1 MLNVP
6 GNPLNSGL
14 KDLTL
19 GLETLKEILAGL
31 ETSTPRSD
39 DYDIKTMLHQVLDE
53 VKAIRAERTSI
64 QKDINEL
71 QKKLADQ
78 DEQISDLKI
87 CNQNMLK
94 AVEFHQRML
103 EQLDSKERAC
113 NVVVTELKED
123 IPFEGAVTD
132 QEKCSKIF
140 EKIEVDVEFQAIR
153 LGKKDQ
159 YPRPILVMTK
169 TPEDR
174 KLLLDNAKKLKD
186 AGDIYTAIYVKKDTN
201 PGVSRE
207 WKRLRE
213 SEKREKDKE
222 ENAGCEIKLDYR
234 KRLLLKDGITI
245 DRWQPSFFH

>member
-1 MLNVP
+1 
-6 GNPLNSGL
+6 
-14 KDLTL
+14 
-19 GLETLKEILAGL
+19 
-31 ETSTPRSD
+31 
-39 DYDIKTMLHQVLDE
+39 MLHQVLDE

-113 NVVVTELKED
+113 NVVVTGLKED
-123 IPFEGAVTD
+123 ISFEGAVTD
-132 QEKCSKIF
+132 QEKCYKIF
-140 EKIEVDVEFQAIR
+140 EKIEVDVEFQVIR

-186 AGDIYTAIYVKKDTN
+186 AG
-201 PGVSRE
+201 VSIQ
-207 WKRLRE
+207 L
-213 SEKREKDKE
+213 SM
-222 ENAGCEIKLDYR
+222 
-234 KRLLLKDGITI
+234 
-245 DRWQPSFFH
+245 

>member
-1 MLNVP
+1 MAATSVP
-6 GNPLNSGL
+6 RPSLSEINQMN
-14 KDLTL
+14 KVTL
-19 GLETLKEILAGL
+19 RETLKEI
-31 ETSTPRSD
+31 PRSD
-39 DYDIKTMLHQVLDE
+39 DYDIKTLLHQVLDE

-64 QKDINEL
+64 QKDTEL

-94 AVEFHQRML
+94 AIEFHQRML

-113 NVVVTELKED
+113 NVVVTGLKED
-123 IPFEGAVTD
+123 IPFDGVVTD

-140 EKIEVDVEFQAIR
+140 EKIEVDVEFQVIR

-159 YPRPILVMTK
+159 YPRPILVITK

-186 AGDIYTAIYVKKDTN
+186 AGDIYTAIYVKKDTH
-201 PGVSRE
+201 PAVRREWE
-207 WKRLRE
+207 WKRLRG